1 MMIIVE
7 LFLRIIKFDYIDGQ
21 YWEQINTFVG
31 IKAKYLYIMYI
42 CMYFFGRKMAS
53 LVEYN
58 NWYYMLK
65 LSFENYEINFVYYFD
80 SD

>member
-42 CMYFFGRKMAS
+42 CMYFLDGKWQV
-53 LVEYN
+53 LWN
-58 NWYYMLK
+58 T
-65 LSFENYEINFVYYFD
+65 IID
-80 SD
+80 ITC

>member
-42 CMYFFGRKMAS
+42 CMYFF
-53 LVEYN
+53 
-58 NWYYMLK
+58 WT
-65 LSFENYEINFVYYFD
+65 ENGKSCGIQ
-80 SD
+80 

>member
-42 CMYFFGRKMAS
+42 CM
-53 LVEYN
+53 
-58 NWYYMLK
+58 
-65 LSFENYEINFVYYFD
+65 
-80 SD
+80 

>member
-1 MMIIVE
+1 MIMIVK
-7 LFLRIIKFDYIDGQ
+7 LNCLKIDDQ
-21 YWEQINTFVG
+21 YWEHIHVNAFVW

-42 CMYFFGRKMAS
+42 CMYFLLLLTENNKSCG
-53 LVEYN
+53 YN
-58 NWYYMLK
+58 NWYYMIK